1 MPLLQ
6 PIQLLGYI
14 LNSRAD
20 FISRLH
26 YSPVPISF
34 APLAA
39 LKMGAGVEDA
49 LSLLLFFLISNRRAR
64 FVQGTPCLL
73 CSLPTFCLLTQPA
86 LRAKISKTRVRICT
100 LTLPCKKHP
109 LNYPSDY
116 FSDVI
121 IDANRAFFYLFWT
134 ICLPCVYTN
143 IG

>member
-6 PIQLLGYI
+6 PIQLLGCI

-26 YSPVPISF
+26 YKPRINFVCATCNVKNGSRSGRRIVSS
-34 APLAA
+34 A
-39 LKMGAGVEDA
+39 
-49 LSLLLFFLISNRRAR
+49 FFLNFQS
-64 FVQGTPCLL
+64 QGKVCAGNALFT
-73 CSLPTFCLLTQPA
+73 LLTTDFFLLTPPA

-100 LTLPCKKHP
+100 LTLPCKKRP

-143 IG
+143 ID